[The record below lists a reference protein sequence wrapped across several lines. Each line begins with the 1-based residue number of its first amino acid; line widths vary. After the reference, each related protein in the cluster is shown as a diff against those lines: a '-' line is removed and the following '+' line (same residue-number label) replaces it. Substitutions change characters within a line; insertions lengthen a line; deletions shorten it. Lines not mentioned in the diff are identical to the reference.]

1 LLSPQAGNTSYNSFV
16 TNSVSGQLTSLAGGI
31 AGAIYDGNYQMGAYG
46 ASQVFTYNDSNVP
59 KWKKNSNGTYDLY
72 DLDEGSGYLIY
83 VGTVPDLTFNAPI
96 TFDPRY
102 LTQGPFYNG
111 EPRDDFTQATQGGG
125 AFIQITGGVPL
136 GAQLIYSDGQTSYL
150 PGDFAGSYKELV
162 TGGLIDYSHAGSVI
176 YLPAAYSGEGGLF
189 TAYQTDQS
197 IRSFDSGVAG
207 LVNGFLVLGAGVTV
221 PGLGGDLAPSGMGAG
236 PESEVAS
243 NLSVIPKGYQGGP
256 GAMWIGEDLNFDPY
270 APQSEPLGNNSPL
283 LSGANNTPTITAAP
297 YGDLSGTLPE
307 GFQANHLNQD
317 AAFRDVIPSED
328 GLSIGMKGNAFT
340 EPGTPH
346 YDFHASLEQFW
357 DQYRPGG
364 SLFGDLPT
372 NGDYHQALQEALQA
386 GGFSP
391 EETAELANQ
400 AAQQRLQ
407 FGLPP
412 DAQVP
417 RVPGRLPQ
425 KQPVTN
431 DASTNSGNTQ

>member
-1 LLSPQAGNTSYNSFV
+1 
-16 TNSVSGQLTSLAGGI
+16 
-31 AGAIYDGNYQMGAYG
+31 
-46 ASQVFTYNDSNVP
+46 
-59 KWKKNSNGTYDLY
+59 
-72 DLDEGSGYLIY
+72 LDEGSGYLIY

-236 PESEVAS
+236 PESAAIDV
-243 NLSVIPKGYQGGP
+243 
-256 GAMWIGEDLNFDPY
+256 
-270 APQSEPLGNNSPL
+270 
-283 LSGANNTPTITAAP
+283 TAR
-297 YGDLSGTLPE
+297 LT
-307 GFQANHLNQD
+307 QHLNDAIDTFNAQGFTD
-317 AAFRDVIPSED
+317 AQADALINNPGLEAAFRGSQIDSIFKGSVAADPDLTYLELTPRFKFGPDVFDPE
-328 GLSIGMKGNAFT
+328 T
-340 EPGTPH
+340 
-346 YDFHASLEQFW
+346 QQWW
-357 DQYRPGG
+357 DDP
-364 SLFGDLPT
+364 
-372 NGDYHQALQEALQA
+372 
-386 GGFSP
+386 
-391 EETAELANQ
+391 
-400 AAQQRLQ
+400 
-407 FGLPP
+407 
-412 DAQVP
+412 
-417 RVPGRLPQ
+417 
-425 KQPVTN
+425 
-431 DASTNSGNTQ
+431 